1 MFTTIAFVT
10 IISAILV
17 FFVDEISAYV
27 KALIAKPYIFL
38 VFGLLVLTTY
48 IEIYNDF
55 VLWLVICIWIDLLLS
70 VQFLADHLLG
80 NFADQFLPKWILAVV
95 LPIIP
100 IAVALQ
106 IDARKRKRSSFNQN
120 VIKKR
125 GYVIGVMTWV
135 FIILFLVLK
144 LPSSLYA

>member
-80 NFADQFLPKWILAVV
+80 NFADQFLRSEDVV
-95 LPIIP
+95 
-100 IAVALQ
+100 
-106 IDARKRKRSSFNQN
+106 
-120 VIKKR
+120 
-125 GYVIGVMTWV
+125 
-135 FIILFLVLK
+135 
-144 LPSSLYA
+144 